1 MSNFVPLGPK
11 RPIKKPLPQIVEC
24 TNNDCAFVDAQDG
37 FQVGSEI
44 FVCTDENIPTFDKL
58 QSDTY
63 TLSSGDNF
71 VVINGVIDEI
81 L

>member
-24 TNNDCAFVDAQDG
+24 TNNDCAFVDAQDR

-44 FVCTDENIPTFDKL
+44 FVCTEETTPTFEL
-58 QSDTY
+58 LESGSY
-63 TLSSGDNF
+63 FLESGDEF
-71 VVINGVIDEI
+71 IVIDGVIDEI